1 MKYKIA
7 ILILSAINQF
17 SFDVCFL
24 FMYYSTCSSC
34 RSSCPPPCRTPCS
47 HLVSLHVGHHIHLH
61 VSHHI
66 DHHNIISLILN
77 QSPLVDNCEKE
88 VICCC
93 CGGVFS
99 QNRLSSLHAT
109 LCHIPVLRHQ
119 ALRYERYKIIGQFGT
134 LDNLP
139 PEQFGTGHFG
149 TRTIWHLAFEFHLK
163 VFSSVVA

>member
-1 MKYKIA
+1 MFWWWCPIG
-7 ILILSAINQF
+7 
-17 SFDVCFL
+17 VCQKGTIFPGFFL
-24 FMYYSTCSSC
+24 RHPS
-34 RSSCPPPCRTPCS
+34 
-47 HLVSLHVGHHIHLH
+47 
-61 VSHHI
+61 
-66 DHHNIISLILN
+66 LN
-77 QSPLVDNCEKE
+77 QSSLVDNCEKE

-93 CGGVFS
+93 CCGVFS

-109 LCHIPVLRHQ
+109 LCHIPVLRQ